1 MFVFSDRANARTARE
16 TKFSWLSKSKQNISL
31 TQDKENNM
39 KYLFSILLI
48 FNSICTLVILVS
60 GMSRKDRRQAEDYL
74 FGIVSIASM
83 IWSFGFGMFFIQTET
98 EPAHFWRSFAVFGT
112 FLYMVSVQGII
123 CRISEIRKPVRHL
136 LNIISN
142 CGWPIYALSIV
153 PSHTDYFMS
162 EFGMTY
168 KFAPGIVNKLYT
180 WYFILVS
187 ANIVAVIIH
196 MICFSK
202 LRRVRVFG
210 KYFLIITALIW
221 LGTVLDMI
229 FPALG
234 LPALPGSNVTQFW
247 GIIILYYAMIRIKR
261 NELNVSNMSEYI
273 YRSLAVPVVVF
284 DKEHRLHISNE
295 AANVY
300 LGINTDPNEYNS
312 QKVTDF
318 FDVDFDN
325 GVIDGNNSISVE
337 CTKKSDNAPCNLS
350 ISTINDKY
358 GDVIGYIAM
367 IKDMSERVKY
377 INELK
382 EARENADISN
392 QAKSTFLANM
402 SHEIRTPMN
411 AIVGFSEIILKQDMD
426 RQELMDYVTD
436 IRDSSYG
443 LLAIINDILDISKI
457 ESGKMELVPGEYN
470 FKEMLQNVIVQIL
483 PLADKKS
490 LRFDIECDPQIP
502 CRVYGD
508 DTRIQ
513 EILINVLNNAV
524 KYTDTGYIKLIVGR
538 DISDDDSQI
547 NIVFKAA
554 DSGRGI
560 KEEDK
565 SLIFDAFEQVNKK
578 LHQGIEGTGLGLSIV
593 KGYVNLMQGSIDV
606 DSKFGEGSVF
616 TIKIP
621 QKLVDDEP
629 IGELDFNTHSYLK
642 SNIGDLYISDTSVLV
657 VDDNDVNLKVIRKS
671 LECYGLDVTTV
682 DSGAKAV
689 ELCRKQKFDIV
700 IMDQMM
706 PEMDGIQAMKEIRK
720 LSDHYAS
727 GGKAKIIALTA
738 NAVKGAREELMEE
751 GFDEYVKKPIEFE
764 HLEKILCTFI
774 SEHKISRL
782 DNSNTGVSNTG
793 DLSQEQIRI
802 YGDKINAIK
811 GIEGMDVKAGLVHCG
826 GQVNDYIDIL
836 SLVVETGRKYLNTMR
851 EKISRDIKE
860 YVIEIHAVKGMCYN
874 IGAEDCG
881 DAAKELE
888 MAGRNNDMAYIM
900 ANQSSFEDRFSGLLN
915 DIEKAIADKK
925 QVGETGAAKW
935 DMSLAQYVEKIK
947 SATAEYDIPT
957 AEKILNSIKDMPLSD
972 EEAQAV
978 QELEKLIDD
987 VDFDAI
993 EQFEL

>member
-1 MFVFSDRANARTARE
+1 
-16 TKFSWLSKSKQNISL
+16 
-31 TQDKENNM
+31 M

-74 FGIVSIASM
+74 FGIVSIASV

-123 CRISEIRKPVRHL
+123 CRISEIRKPIRHF
-136 LNIISN
+136 LNVISN

-168 KFAPGIVNKLYT
+168 KFEPGIVNNLYT
-180 WYFILVS
+180 GYFILVS
-187 ANIVAVIIH
+187 ANIVVVIIH

-202 LRRVRVFG
+202 LRRVRIFG
-210 KYFLIITALIW
+210 KYFLIITALIL

-295 AANVY
+295 AANQY
-300 LGINTDPNEYNS
+300 LGINTDPNEYNN

-318 FDVDFDN
+318 FNADFDN
-325 GVIDGNNSISVE
+325 GVIDGNNSISIE
-337 CTKKSDNAPCNLS
+337 CTKKADNAPCNLS
-350 ISTINDKY
+350 VSAINDKY

-382 EARENADISN
+382 EAREIADISN

-426 RQELMDYVTD
+426 RQELLDYVTD

-457 ESGKMELVPGEYN
+457 ESGKMELVLGEYN

-483 PLADKKS
+483 PLADNKS
-490 LRFDIECDPQIP
+490 LRFDIECDPQMP

-508 DTRIQ
+508 ETRVQ

-524 KYTDTGYIKLIVGR
+524 KYTDIGYIKLIVGM
-538 DISDDDSQI
+538 DMSDDDSEI
-547 NIVFKAA
+547 NIVFKVA

-621 QKLVDDEP
+621 QKLVDSEP
-629 IGELDFNTHSYLK
+629 IGEFDFKTHSYQK
-642 SNIGDLYISDTSVLV
+642 SNIGDLYISDTNVLV
-657 VDDNDVNLKVIRKS
+657 VDDNYVNLKVIRKS

-682 DSGAKAV
+682 DSGAKAI
-689 ELCRKQKFDIV
+689 EMCRDRKFDIV

-720 LSDHYAS
+720 LSDYYA
-727 GGKAKIIALTA
+727 GGGEAKIIALTA
-738 NAVKGAREELMEE
+738 NAVKGAREALMEE

-764 HLEKILCTFI
+764 HLENILCRFI
-774 SEHKISRL
+774 PEDRISRMDGAGHSDIDTDLLKNEQNNIYAGNFNEIDGL
-782 DNSNTGVSNTG
+782 DMS
-793 DLSQEQIRI
+793 
-802 YGDKINAIK
+802 
-811 GIEGMDVKAGLVHCG
+811 AGLMHCG
-826 GQVNDYIDIL
+826 GKQADYIEIL
-836 SLVVETGRKYLNTMR
+836 ALTVETSRKYLSTMR
-851 EKISRDIKE
+851 DKLSADIKE

-874 IGAEDCG
+874 IGANACG

-888 MAGRNNDMAYIM
+888 MAGRNGDTEYIL
-900 ANQSSFEDRFSGLLN
+900 ANQTGFEAEFSALLDR
-915 DIEKAIADKK
+915 IEKATAGADKSSEPK
-925 QVGETGAAKW
+925 AAGQEF
-935 DMSLAQYVEKIK
+935 SLAQYVEKIK
-947 SATAEYDIPT
+947 AATAEYDIPT
-957 AEKILNSIKDMPLSD
+957 AEKILNSIKDMPLSH
-972 EEAQAV
+972 EEAQTV
-978 QELEKLIDD
+978 ERLEKLIDD

>member
-1 MFVFSDRANARTARE
+1 MRSARKDKHECDA
-16 TKFSWLSKSKQNISL
+16 LA
-31 TQDKENNM
+31 QDKENNM

-48 FNSICTLVILVS
+48 FNSICTMVILVS

-74 FGIVSIASM
+74 FGIVSIASV

-123 CRISEIRKPVRHL
+123 CRISEIRKPIRIF

-142 CGWPIYALSIV
+142 CGWPIYALSID
-153 PSHTDYFMS
+153 PDHTDYFMS

-168 KFAPGIVNKLYT
+168 KFAPGIVNNLYT
-180 WYFILVS
+180 GYFLLVS

-202 LRRVRVFG
+202 LRRVRIFG
-210 KYFLIITALIW
+210 RYFLIITSLIL

-295 AANVY
+295 AANEY
-300 LGINTDPNEYNS
+300 LGINTDPNEYTS

-318 FDVDFDN
+318 FNADFDN
-325 GVIDGNNSISVE
+325 GVIDGTNSISIE
-337 CTKKSDNAPCNLS
+337 CTKKADNAPCNLS
-350 ISTINDKY
+350 VSAINDRY

-382 EARENADISN
+382 EARETADISN

-426 RQELMDYVTD
+426 RQELLDYVTD

-457 ESGKMELVPGEYN
+457 ESGKMELVLGSYN
-470 FKEMLQNVIVQIL
+470 FREMLQNVVVQIL
-483 PLADKKS
+483 PLADNKS
-490 LRFDIECDPQIP
+490 LRFDIECDPQMP
-502 CRVYGD
+502 SKVYGD
-508 DTRIQ
+508 ETRVQ

-524 KYTDTGYIKLIVGR
+524 KYTDIGYIKLIVGK
-538 DISDDDSQI
+538 DISDDESEI
-547 NIVFKAA
+547 NIVFKVA

-578 LHQGIEGTGLGLSIV
+578 LHEGIEGTGLGLSIV

-606 DSKFGEGSVF
+606 DSRFGEGSVF

-621 QKLVDDEP
+621 QKVVDFEP
-629 IGELDFNTHSYLK
+629 IGEFDFKTHSYQK
-642 SNIGDLYISDTSVLV
+642 SNIGDLYISDTNVLV
-657 VDDNDVNLKVIRKS
+657 VDDNYVNLKVIRKS

-682 DSGAKAV
+682 DSGAKAI
-689 ELCRKQKFDIV
+689 ELCMEQKFDLV

-706 PEMDGIQAMKEIRK
+706 PGMDGIQAMKEIRK
-720 LSDHYAS
+720 LSAYYAH
-727 GGKAKIIALTA
+727 GGEGRIIALTA
-738 NAVKGAREELMEE
+738 NAVKGAREELMAE
-751 GFDEYVKKPIEFE
+751 GFDEYIKKPIEFE
-764 HLEKILCTFI
+764 HLENVLCRFI
-774 SEHKISRL
+774 PQERISRV
-782 DNSNTGVSNTG
+782 DSAGHPDIGNESSN
-793 DLSQEQIRI
+793 QEQNRI
-802 YGDKINAIK
+802 YADKLNGINSIA
-811 GIEGMDVKAGLVHCG
+811 GLDMRAGLVHCG
-826 GQVNDYIDIL
+826 GQLSDYIDIL
-836 SLVVETGRKYLNTMR
+836 ALTVETGREYLQTMR
-851 EKISRDIKE
+851 EKISTDIKE

-874 IGAEDCG
+874 IGADACG

-888 MAGRNNDMAYIM
+888 MAGRKEDTAYIM
-900 ANQSSFEDRFSGLLN
+900 ANQSGFEADFTDLLDN
-915 DIEKAIADKK
+915 IEKAIADKK
-925 QVGETGAAKW
+925 QGDEAGAAQP

-947 SATAEYDIPT
+947 SAAAEYDIPT
-957 AEKILNSIKDMPLSD
+957 AEKILKSIRDMELSD
-972 EEAQAV
+972 AEAQAV
-978 QELEKLIDD
+978 QMLGRLIDE
-987 VDFDAI
+987 VDFEGI